1 MDTVTARLL
10 HPWRA
15 APGSFPTTVHV
26 GLCRIVTRKS
36 TLELNRIAIAALGFS
51 ALGLGGLAG
60 YEGWLSTATQP
71 LPGDKPTYAFGSTTR
86 PDGSPVQLG
95 DKITPPAGL
104 ALMVRTVT
112 MKEQTLK
119 GCINA
124 KLFQHE
130 YDAYVSLAYNVGAGA
145 VCDSSIPGKLEREE
159 YEAACLT
166 ILDFDKFRDSTKP
179 KVQNPSTGKWE
190 YPLVRIPG
198 LTKRRQ
204 SEYRRCMGG
213 AW

>member
-1 MDTVTARLL
+1 ME
-10 HPWRA
+10 
-15 APGSFPTTVHV
+15 
-26 GLCRIVTRKS
+26 I
-36 TLELNRIAIAALGFS
+36 NRITIAALSFS
-51 ALGLGGLAG
+51 ALGLGTLATS
-60 YEGWLSTATQP
+60 EGWIGTAKP
-71 LPGDKPTYAFGSTTR
+71 PVPGDKVTVAYGSTTM
-86 PDGSPVQLG
+86 PDGSPVPLG
-95 DKITPPAGL
+95 TKVTPPVGL
-104 ALMVRTVT
+104 NMMVRDVV

-119 GCINA
+119 GCVNA

-166 ILDFDKFRDSTKP
+166 ILDFDKFRDCTKP
-179 KVQNPSTGKWE
+179 RVQNPKTGKWE
-190 YPLVRIPG
+190 CPLVRIPG

-204 SEYRRCMGG
+204 SEYNRCMGG

>member
-1 MDTVTARLL
+1 M
-10 HPWRA
+10 
-15 APGSFPTTVHV
+15 
-26 GLCRIVTRKS
+26 
-36 TLELNRIAIAALGFS
+36 ELNRITIAALGFS
-51 ALGLGGLAG
+51 ALGLGTLAG
-60 YEGWLSTATQP
+60 YEGWVFTAAP
-71 LPGDKPTYAFGSTTR
+71 PVPGDKPTYAFGSTTR

-130 YDAYVSLAYNVGAGA
+130 YDAYVSLAYNVGAGK

-159 YEAACLT
+159 YEAACKT
-166 ILDFDKFRDSTKP
+166 ILDFK
-179 KVQNPSTGKWE
+179 KVQGRDCSAPENKGFCGGVWT
-190 YPLVRIPG
+190 
-198 LTKRRQ
+198 RRNA
-204 SEYRRCMGG
+204 EYRRCMGG